1 LLPHHYQG
9 KTQISV
15 NYLLTTWGGSA
26 RMKQAKSDELQWD
39 VLTCLFLSVTM
50 RLQWK
55 ELRDNL
61 HKKYAQYDKESFE
74 VLLSRALDRL
84 LKSGDLKKDD
94 KSHQEVYYYIPK
106 RRQQKVIDGISKR
119 FLYKKI
125 DEFWER
131 FSLDQKKRLAK
142 DLAYSQSMI
151 IRVERNFMKELFSIF
166 GSWANDRIVELNTPL
181 QQGDTRKYSAEERA
195 DLNNQLAKLKNDC
208 AKMESNLTAEETFV
222 ADNLNALMELSLEF
236 QNYVVDPIYEGNGY
250 KAIQDLMRKAVD
262 EQKKRS

>member
-1 LLPHHYQG
+1 
-9 KTQISV
+9 
-15 NYLLTTWGGSA
+15 
-26 RMKQAKSDELQWD
+26 MKQGRSDMPQWD
-39 VLTCLFLSVTM
+39 VLTCLFLSATM

-61 HKKYAQYDKESFE
+61 HEKYAQYDKESFE
-74 VLLSRALDRL
+74 VLLSRALSRL

-119 FLYKKI
+119 FLYRKV

-151 IRVERNFMKELFSIF
+151 IRVERNFIKELFSIF
-166 GSWANDRIVELNTPL
+166 GSWANERIVELNNQS
-181 QQGDTRKYSAEERA
+181 QQGNHSKYSAEERA
-195 DLNNQLAKLKNDC
+195 ELNNQLAKLKSDC
-208 AKMESNLTAEETFV
+208 AKMESNLVAEEKFV
-222 ADNLNALMELSLEF
+222 ADNLNALMELGLEF
-236 QNYVVDPIYEGNGY
+236 QNYVVASIYDGNGY

-262 EQKKRS
+262 EQKKKAQISDS